1 MRKKLLSFLIA
12 ICMIIPC
19 AFMLV
24 ACNKGNKTAKV
35 MTLELNPE
43 IEFVLDKDDKV
54 VTVNALNEDGYAIIT
69 AGVDFSNL
77 SAEDAAE
84 LFIKTAKEQGFV
96 IEGSQEEI
104 TISISGETVNSLFN
118 SVKNSMNDYLQSV
131 NITTISFDKEV
142 INKDDLVDAVE
153 ECFAEYSE
161 SSLKEMSEEELIA
174 MLETSRQET
183 KTFVNEDLKELYYS
197 LREQTI
203 LTAKL
208 EAATLGIETPL
219 LIALKDS
226 IDDYKNEF
234 INTYL
239 NPESEYALELKN
251 YVEAKKALLDDKLQ
265 NLDLSQAQEAL
276 NSAVT
281 ALENIADSV
290 KGIVDETLNSVKGL
304 ISEVETAITNALQSI
319 PAIADSINTKV
330 NQALETLKTNF
341 TTGELTQYNVSYW
354 TEQPAA

>member
-84 LFIKTAKEQGFV
+84 LFIKTAKDLGFV
-96 IEGSQEEI
+96 VVGSQEEI

-161 SSLKEMSEEELIA
+161 SALKEMSEEELIS

-183 KTFVNEDLKELYYS
+183 ASFVSDELKQLYYT
-197 LREQTI
+197 LREET
-203 LTAKL
+203 LRAAKL
-208 EAATLGIETPL
+208 EALAGTLNTTVQT
-219 LIALKDS
+219 
-226 IDDYKNEF
+226 YKNKIKDYQDEF
-234 INTYL
+234 VATYL
-239 NPESEYALELKN
+239 NPESDYNKKLKDFVESKKELL
-251 YVEAKKALLDDKLQ
+251 ADKLSGE
-265 NLDLSQAQEAL
+265 NLTAAQEAL
-276 NSAVT
+276 NQAKT
-281 ALENIADSV
+281 MLDN
-290 KGIVDETLNSVKGL
+290 TLNSVKGAVETARGL
-304 ISEVETAITNALQSI
+304 VDNMVSEVETLINNLIETL
-319 PAIADSINTKV
+319 PTLADSVNQKV
-330 NQALETLKTNF
+330 NQALADLKTEF
-341 TTGELTQYNVSYW
+341 ATGDLSQYNVSHW